1 MSTCSMTIVVLS
13 RHALQN
19 TIHCFEKNLA
29 RHMELHTRQMRKVIY
44 ILLDDLRDVTDADV
58 RSIISGAT
66 TLHYPVD
73 SDKRVKFYD
82 KLCFVIYKA
91 LKV

>member
-1 MSTCSMTIVVLS
+1 
-13 RHALQN
+13 
-19 TIHCFEKNLA
+19 
-29 RHMELHTRQMRKVIY
+29 MRKVIY

-66 TLHYPVD
+66 TLHYPVN